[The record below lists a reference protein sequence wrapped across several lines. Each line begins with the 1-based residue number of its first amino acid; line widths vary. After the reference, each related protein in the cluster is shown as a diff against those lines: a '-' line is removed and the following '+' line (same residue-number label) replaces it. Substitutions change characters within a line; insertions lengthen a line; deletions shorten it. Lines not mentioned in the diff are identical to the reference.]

1 MYKDLYFYQRWPMAN
16 FLFKALNSSELLSSC
31 LCHGYLDMY
40 ASLWTTWKLM
50 CEGQTSLEASIKK
63 KNR

>member
-1 MYKDLYFYQRWPMAN
+1 M
-16 FLFKALNSSELLSSC
+16 FKALNSSELLSSC